1 MYLTARSM
9 GVDSDTREYL
19 FEDLQNVDGRY
30 SLPYGPLFMSPKSL
44 TAAVVE
50 EVTSGPAAQK
60 ARTLNSVLSLFEMG
74 AATVDGAYGNAE
86 TDEEAYRRVLISP
99 ARIWMVNEQGVLRNV
114 GDNTKSTYTQ
124 QAENIDR
131 LYPIVRRK
139 HRQ

>member
-1 MYLTARSM
+1 MY
-9 GVDSDTREYL
+9 
-19 FEDLQNVDGRY
+19 FQDLQNVDGRY

-86 TDEEAYRRVLISP
+86 TDEEAYR
-99 ARIWMVNEQGVLRNV
+99 EF
-114 GDNTKSTYTQ
+114 
-124 QAENIDR
+124 
-131 LYPIVRRK
+131 
-139 HRQ
+139 